1 VRIRWTP
8 GAVSDVGDIFEYLK
22 SRKPAAAQRI
32 TRVIGLA
39 AHRLPRAPY
48 VGRIGRVTG
57 TRELV
62 IQGTPYV
69 LGYRI
74 QDPEIQILCVR
85 HGARQWPDVL

>member
-1 VRIRWTP
+1 MRIRWTP
-8 GAVSDVGDIFEYLK
+8 GAVSDVGEIFDYLK
-22 SRKPAAAQRI
+22 SRNPAAAQVVV
-32 TRVIGLA
+32 RVIGLA

-69 LGYRI
+69 MGYRV
-74 QDPEIQILCVR
+74 EESELQILCVR
-85 HGARQWPDVL
+85 HGARQWPEVL